1 MSLATINNI
10 FSIKSLLLFVLI
22 SNLFACTQ
30 LKKFPSR
37 STVESTSNKPTKF
50 GSSPKKKTPS
60 YRQFSDIP
68 FPSGASINADKTTV
82 VGSTPWFGQLVLESA
97 SRPDLLFDFYDTKVE
112 SYRWQKI
119 ASVRSETSILTFLK
133 GSRVLS
139 ISIKEKHLRGSNVL
153 ITASPLSNAQTAPQ
167 SQNNASDLMPVPVQK
182 IK

>member
-1 MSLATINNI
+1 MSLAPISNI
-10 FSIKSLLLFVLI
+10 ISIRSLVLSMI
-22 SNLFACTQ
+22 ILNLFACTQ

-37 STVESTSNKPTKF
+37 NTVESTSNKPKKF
-50 GSSPKKKTPS
+50 GPSKKTKTPS

-68 FPSGASINADKTTV
+68 FPAGASINADKTTV
-82 VGSTPWFGQLVLESA
+82 VGSTPWYGQLVLESA
-97 SRPDLLFDFYDTKVE
+97 ARPDLLFDFYDTKVE

-133 GSRVLS
+133 NNRVLS

-153 ITASPLSNAQTAPQ
+153 ITASPLSNTQTQPQ
-167 SQNNASDLMPVPVQK
+167 TSNDESDLMPVPVQR